1 MILARLSVS
10 SRFMIVL
17 IIGIVFQAGIS
28 VISLISL
35 KQSLLQARTSEV
47 KHLLETAYSTVSFY
61 HEQASKGLMT
71 DEAARKA
78 AKDAVRAMHYDN
90 NNYFF
95 IWTMDGTGVA
105 HGSHPEWEGRNLL
118 QSPDKDTMPVVS
130 YMVYKLIETCKSE
143 KKEGVTTYRIPKF
156 GQSKP
161 LDKIA
166 YTRLFVPWGWSIGTG
181 AYVDDIDATFHA
193 KTISL
198 LMVFTGLI
206 AVAGFITF
214 ILGRDLSGALTRLS
228 ASVARVAKGEFDGE
242 VPEVERRDEVGLM
255 ARALLVLRDHSREA
269 AELRLDQ
276 LTGLPS
282 RKLLMDR
289 LNQAM
294 AASSRSGIH
303 GGLMLIDI
311 DKFKALNGTHGH
323 DIGDLLLREVAA
335 RLRACVREGDTVAR
349 LGGDEF
355 VVVLVN
361 ASPKAEEAAHVAEAM
376 GERVLAE
383 VRRPFHLDDILHLTS
398 GSIGI
403 TLFNDDATSAEILLK
418 QADLAMY
425 KSKESGG
432 NVCHFFDPYMEATV
446 RERTALERD
455 LRTAIEEKQFQLFYQ
470 PQVRDGAYLAGAE
483 ALVRWNHPLRK
494 LVPPNDFIPL
504 AEETGLIVA
513 LGQWVME
520 AACKQL
526 VVWATHPETADLM
539 VSVNVS
545 AREFQQAGFVEHT
558 LATLESTG
566 VNPGRLEL
574 ELTESLLVANVEEI
588 IAKMQTLRAKGVS
601 FSLDDFGTGY
611 SSLAYLKRMPLDQI
625 KIDRSFV
632 RDVLTDSN
640 AAAIARTIVALAGS
654 LGLNVIA
661 EGVETAEQ
669 RDFLASCGCHFYQG
683 FFYSRPLPLR
693 EFEEFIQHSALVETL
708 SQG

>member
-1 MILARLSVS
+1 
-10 SRFMIVL
+10 
-17 IIGIVFQAGIS
+17 
-28 VISLISL
+28 
-35 KQSLLQARTSEV
+35 
-47 KHLLETAYSTVSFY
+47 
-61 HEQASKGLMT
+61 
-71 DEAARKA
+71 
-78 AKDAVRAMHYDN
+78 
-90 NNYFF
+90 
-95 IWTMDGTGVA
+95 
-105 HGSHPEWEGRNLL
+105 
-118 QSPDKDTMPVVS
+118 
-130 YMVYKLIETCKSE
+130 
-143 KKEGVTTYRIPKF
+143 
-156 GQSKP
+156 
-161 LDKIA
+161 
-166 YTRLFVPWGWSIGTG
+166 
-181 AYVDDIDATFHA
+181 
-193 KTISL
+193 
-198 LMVFTGLI
+198 
-206 AVAGFITF
+206 
-214 ILGRDLSGALTRLS
+214 
-228 ASVARVAKGEFDGE
+228 
-242 VPEVERRDEVGLM
+242 
-255 ARALLVLRDHSREA
+255 
-269 AELRLDQ
+269 
-276 LTGLPS
+276 
-282 RKLLMDR
+282 
-289 LNQAM
+289 
-294 AASSRSGIH
+294 
-303 GGLMLIDI
+303 
-311 DKFKALNGTHGH
+311 
-323 DIGDLLLREVAA
+323 
-335 RLRACVREGDTVAR
+335 
-349 LGGDEF
+349 
-355 VVVLVN
+355 
-361 ASPKAEEAAHVAEAM
+361 
-376 GERVLAE
+376 
-383 VRRPFHLDDILHLTS
+383 
-398 GSIGI
+398 
-403 TLFNDDATSAEILLK
+403 
-418 QADLAMY
+418 
-425 KSKESGG
+425 
-432 NVCHFFDPYMEATV
+432 
-446 RERTALERD
+446 
-455 LRTAIEEKQFQLFYQ
+455 
-470 PQVRDGAYLAGAE
+470 VRDGAYLAGAE